1 MNEKLN
7 SNQPNSTFRR
17 YNIIMN
23 FECLET
29 IYLIK
34 NFTHSAPLLIFN
46 SILNRT
52 LDKIYNIYVTK
63 RKKKISIQWR
73 ELIFNALKNYS
84 LSLDILL
91 FIAKIL
97 LLTYELK
104 FSIDSQT
111 LSSEFFFVFF
121 FSFFFP
127 VKLLRAGKNRFSYLS
142 NPSLP
147 GILRGRDKR
156 KEDDQSRVC

>member
-73 ELIFNALKNYS
+73 ELIFNALKK
-84 LSLDILL
+84 L
-91 FIAKIL
+91 FTIVG
-97 LLTYELK
+97 Y
-104 FSIDSQT
+104 
-111 LSSEFFFVFF
+111 
-121 FSFFFP
+121 
-127 VKLLRAGKNRFSYLS
+127 YLS
-142 NPSLP
+142 
-147 GILRGRDKR
+147 R
-156 KEDDQSRVC
+156 KFYF

>member
-34 NFTHSAPLLIFN
+34 NFTHSPPLLIFN

-73 ELIFNALKNYS
+73 ELIFNALKK
-84 LSLDILL
+84 L
-91 FIAKIL
+91 FTIVG
-97 LLTYELK
+97 Y
-104 FSIDSQT
+104 
-111 LSSEFFFVFF
+111 
-121 FSFFFP
+121 
-127 VKLLRAGKNRFSYLS
+127 YLS
-142 NPSLP
+142 Q
-147 GILRGRDKR
+147 KFYF
-156 KEDDQSRVC
+156 

>member
-23 FECLET
+23 FEYLET

-34 NFTHSAPLLIFN
+34 NFTHSPPLLIFN
-46 SILNRT
+46 SILNRI

-84 LSLDILL
+84 PSLDILL

-111 LSSEFFFVFF
+111 LSSEFFFAFF
-121 FSFFFP
+121 FSFFFSCQTFA
-127 VKLLRAGKNRFSYLS
+127 RR
-142 NPSLP
+142 
-147 GILRGRDKR
+147 
-156 KEDDQSRVC
+156 